1 MSLGKGGQGSAGN
14 LQEQHEIEHKDDG
27 GCRRRCGR
35 GEAPVRIRTHD
46 IAAPRQDQ
54 QGDHGGRQN
63 EAGHD
68 LAENER
74 PGGVESDGHDRERVC
89 HRDEPPKP
97 ERNAEP
103 DEALHDDL
111 PGHRADRRARQ
122 SGSNQ
127 RHQEHP
133 RGAGTKD
140 RYRGTVGAT
149 DRCHIICTPSW
160 KTEAAIVTIAS

>member
-54 QGDHGGRQN
+54 RGDHGGRQK